1 MFKMTDADK
10 YTHGI
15 SVITAVKNRIS
26 NFKNSF
32 KIWLQNKDID
42 QIVVVDWDSD
52 DGLFEFVDKIDDAR
66 VTFVRIE
73 NQPFWC
79 LTKAFNL
86 ASRFVKYD
94 KIVKIDADV
103 SISSDF
109 FQKFELRDGIFLAG
123 NWESTGDENEM
134 NLNGL
139 VYLNT
144 SDYLKVNGYNEHI
157 QTYGWDDCDFYERLV
172 EVAKLERN
180 DIMNESDR
188 CYAIHSPHGDR
199 MEFHPHKYKQRGNT
213 KIELSHTHEIRK
225 NQKIASFK
233 TWGIENEMMD
243 VEIARDDG
251 VKIYRVSEIVD
262 TSGKKPH
269 IPLAC
274 AEYSHEGQ
282 PQPTTKFAWI
292 NQLEDELI
300 HEWELYGA
308 WEYDQKNF
316 VIPNVFDA
324 DEATDEFT
332 AESTRR
338 KGYLGEIENRLKEAY
353 ASMIRENDNVRYV
366 KPLDVDYD
374 KLSTRY
380 DKIKLIVQY
389 YDMEIQRKNEIDFA
403 FEKNLE
409 NPLIDEVHVLV
420 ESESVDLSGWD
431 SAKIVKKNIGKR
443 LTYDECFQYAR
454 DNFDESD
461 VALVCNIDCYFN
473 ESVGKLKKVNFND
486 KLICMTRKDLSENG
500 KLMRPA
506 NPEVENEGHRFDEI
520 HEITTNRCLD
530 YDSSDAWAFSTK
542 LSRFSSN
549 IELGT
554 YSCEYFLH
562 TSAIN
567 DGIKVRNVAE
577 YVDCIHVHG
586 TNYRNRYAVENE
598 LSQLP
603 NRMYEGRVSGN
614 AIDGVWRVR
623 SPENYIDE
631 NSSQHEYTDY
641 VVRDFKE
648 LCE

>member
-1 MFKMTDADK
+1 MNHLIVFPYWCKTELDRYAQFARHWNTLTKTTLKYEFLFVSRWDIDLNIPSEITELSKYGRVSLHKLTEPDYDKFNTKTMPRKGILAKYMFVQIFE
-10 YTHGI
+10 HI
-15 SVITAVKNRIS
+15 NKNYENDGGFVFWAESDIMFARPDWLTRLD
-26 NFKNSF
+26 
-32 KIWLQNKDID
+32 KIWRRKKCVLMGHKVTSDTMGVELEFPEHFNGVACYAKNLI
-42 QIVVVDWDSD
+42 QIVSVD
-52 DGLFEFVDKIDDAR
+52 
-66 VTFVRIE
+66 
-73 NQPFWC
+73 
-79 LTKAFNL
+79 
-86 ASRFVKYD
+86 
-94 KIVKIDADV
+94 
-103 SISSDF
+103 DF
-109 FQKFELRDGIFLAG
+109 FSVDDSFDVVNLQFL
-123 NWESTGDENEM
+123 
-134 NLNGL
+134 
-139 VYLNT
+139 
-144 SDYLKVNGYNEHI
+144 
-157 QTYGWDDCDFYERLV
+157 
-172 EVAKLERN
+172 N
-180 DIMNESDR
+180 D
-188 CYAIHSPHGDR
+188 
-199 MEFHPHKYKQRGNT
+199 Q
-213 KIELSHTHEIRK
+213 
-225 NQKIASFK
+225 
-233 TWGIENEMMD
+233 
-243 VEIARDDG
+243 
-251 VKIYRVSEIVD
+251 
-262 TSGKKPH
+262 GKKTH
-269 IPLAC
+269 IIEEWEHRLDHSCVPINMDTPLKDDTIIMHGC
-274 AEYSHEGQ
+274 KKDTHFHRFLHETLSRSGNQ
-282 PQPTTKFAWI
+282 LSTERKPMTKFAWI
-292 NQLEDELI
+292 NQLEDELK
-300 HEWELYGA
+300 HEWGLYGR

-316 VIPNVFDA
+316 VIPNVFDE
-324 DEATDEFT
+324 DEAKDEFNM
-332 AESTRR
+332 ESARR

-353 ASMIRENDNVRYV
+353 ASMIRENNNVRYV
-366 KPLDVDYD
+366 KPLDVDYG
-374 KLSTRY
+374 KLSDRY

-389 YDMEIQRKNEIDFA
+389 YEEGNSSRRSELNFA

-420 ESESVDLSGWD
+420 ESESMDLSGWD

-443 LTYDECFQYAR
+443 LTYDDCFQYAR

-461 VALVCNIDCYFN
+461 VALVCNVDCYFN
-473 ESVGKLKKVNFND
+473 ESVGKLKKVNFNNA
-486 KLICMTRKDLSENG
+486 LICMTRKDLSEDG
-500 KLMRPA
+500 KLIRPI
-506 NPEVENEGHRFDEI
+506 NPEVEKAGHRFGEI

-603 NRMYEGRVSGN
+603 NRMYEGRVSEN